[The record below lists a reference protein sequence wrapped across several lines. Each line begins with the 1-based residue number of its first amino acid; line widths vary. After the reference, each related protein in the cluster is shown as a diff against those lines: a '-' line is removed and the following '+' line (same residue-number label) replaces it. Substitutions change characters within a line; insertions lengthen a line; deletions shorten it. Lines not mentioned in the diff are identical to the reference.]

1 MLPGGVIGSTAGSEP
16 ASEGSNPSL
25 GTNEPAVDW
34 TPFIRPPTLADE
46 RYIRAT
52 WVSSYRN
59 SPWAGTIPNNL
70 FDSVCAE
77 TYAQLI
83 LRGMSLRVC
92 SNPANP
98 EQLLGW
104 IAFEAAAD
112 GSVCV
117 HHAFTKPLFRQ
128 LGINSHL
135 LAAAGVTEG
144 ASFFYT
150 HKTQSSR
157 FLKGGKYRPEIAR
170 RRDFGPSP
178 TREQRH

>member
-1 MLPGGVIGSTAGSEP
+1 LQNSEP
-16 ASEGSNPSL
+16 AGA
-25 GTNEPAVDW
+25 EPRADW
-34 TPFIRPPTLADE
+34 APFIRPPTLADE
-46 RYIRAT
+46 RYIRQT

-77 TYAQLI
+77 TYQQLI
-83 LRGMSLRVC
+83 LRGMRLLVC

-104 IAFEAAAD
+104 IAFEAAPNGD
-112 GSVCV
+112 VCV

-135 LAAAGVTEG
+135 LAAAGVTSG
-144 ASFFYT
+144 APFFYS
-150 HKTQSSR
+150 HRTQSSR
-157 FLKGGKYRPEIAR
+157 FLRGGKYRPEIAR
-170 RRDFGPSP
+170 RRDWGAPP
-178 TREQRH
+178 ATPKVH

>member
-1 MLPGGVIGSTAGSEP
+1 MSE
-16 ASEGSNPSL
+16 EQVNWG
-25 GTNEPAVDW
+25 EY
-34 TPFIRPPTLADE
+34 IRTPTLADE
-46 RYIRAT
+46 RYIKQT
-52 WVSSYRN
+52 WISSYRN

-77 TYAQLI
+77 TYGQLI
-83 LRGMSLRVC
+83 LRGMKLRVC

-104 IAFEAAAD
+104 IAFETSPNGD
-112 GSVCV
+112 VVV

-150 HKTQSSR
+150 HKTQSSKY
-157 FLKGGKYRPEIAR
+157 LKGGKYRPEIAR
-170 RRDFGPSP
+170 RKELGRDAEWK
-178 TREQRH
+178 RVH

>member
-1 MLPGGVIGSTAGSEP
+1 MTPNDEP
-16 ASEGSNPSL
+16 KADWSPHIRVPTPS
-25 GTNEPAVDW
+25 
-34 TPFIRPPTLADE
+34 DE
-46 RYIRAT
+46 RYIKQT

-70 FDSVCAE
+70 FESVCAE
-77 TYAQLI
+77 TYSQLI

-104 IAFEAAAD
+104 LAYETSPNGD
-112 GSVCV
+112 VVV

-128 LGINSHL
+128 LGIMSQL
-135 LAAAGVTEG
+135 LASAGVEEG

-150 HKTQSSR
+150 HKTQSSKY
-157 FLKGGKYRPEIAR
+157 LKGGKYRPEIAR
-170 RRDFGPSP
+170 RKELGRSDGQASLLAEWK
-178 TREQRH
+178 RVQ